1 MSLAGLALLTVVCV
15 AGASIVW
22 HSLSVG
28 ISPMPSS
35 GLAREALLELVPVGL
50 TGPVHELGAGWG
62 TLAVPLAR
70 RLPGV
75 RVIAWET
82 SPVPFA
88 VLWLRARGLPN
99 LEVRRAD
106 FFTAD
111 FTTAQLVVC
120 YLFTGAMER
129 LATRLRTELP
139 AGALVLTH
147 TFALRGWEPELTGR
161 LDDLYRTP
169 VYRYRHSLVAS
180 PRV

>member
-1 MSLAGLALLTVVCV
+1 MSLAGLALLAVVCL

-22 HSLSVG
+22 QSLSVG

-35 GLAREALLELVPVGL
+35 ARARDALLELVPVGQ

-70 RLPGV
+70 RLPTAH
-75 RVIAWET
+75 VIAWET
-82 SPVPFA
+82 SLVPFA
-88 VLWLRARGLPN
+88 VLWLRARKLPN

-111 FTTAQLVVC
+111 FATAQVVVC

-129 LATRLRTELP
+129 LSPRLRAELP
-139 AGALVLTH
+139 PGALVVSH
-147 TFALRGWEPELTGR
+147 TFALRGWEPELTRR

-169 VYRYRHSLVAS
+169 VYRYRRPLVAT